1 MNIKHQD
8 QPQPCQYI
16 FDDMIYSD
24 HSYEPADKVSG
35 VEVEPVA
42 GGLLGAVNATGDQ
55 AVHSNAL

>member
-1 MNIKHQD
+1 
-8 QPQPCQYI
+8 
-16 FDDMIYSD
+16 MIYSD